1 VTRLAR
7 TLTLMSALSAAIV
20 AASVSRAAATV
31 TSSHKARTPI
41 KHFVTVMQENH
52 TYDNYFGTYPHGDG
66 FPRHVCMPL
75 DPQDPHHG
83 CVRPFHLGSNR
94 VVPADPAHS
103 TATARQQFN
112 HGRMNG
118 FVRALDRV
126 NQDGRLAMGYR
137 NGRDLPYYWNL
148 AGQYVLYDRFFSS
161 AMGDNFVN
169 HLFWVTGG
177 SGGEPAVPRGAEL
190 GHALP
195 TDGRRRLTTI
205 FDRLNAA
212 GVSWKFYV
220 QNYNPKLT
228 FRTFRRYPATR
239 ASQVVRVPLLSMPRY
254 LRNPELRSHIVPL
267 DQYYDDLVN
276 NKLPAVSYIVP
287 AGPTEHPPSSVGS
300 GQAFIRS
307 LINSLIESPEWKSSA
322 FLLSYDEW
330 GGWYD
335 HVKPPQVDQYGYG
348 FRVPALLVSP
358 YAKRGFIDSTQLD
371 YTSILRF
378 IEQNWNVKPLAS
390 RDAHANTIASG
401 FDFQQAPR
409 PGVLTASTRRSTPLE
424 TNVRR
429 PVIYGLYGGA
439 LCIPILLIG
448 FALLTGRRR
457 RDSAPTEATGEYG

>member
-1 VTRLAR
+1 MTRRAGTIALLAA
-7 TLTLMSALSAAIV
+7 LVAGSA
-20 AASVSRAAATV
+20 AASVSRAATV
-31 TSSHKARTPI
+31 ASSHRAKTPI
-41 KHFVTVMQENH
+41 EHFVTLMQENH
-52 TYDNYFGTYPHGDG
+52 TYDNYFGTYPRGNG
-66 FPRHVCMPL
+66 FPAHVCVPIDPL
-75 DPQDPHHG
+75 KPRDG

-103 TATARQQFN
+103 TAIAREQFN

-148 AGQYVLYDRFFSS
+148 AAQYVLYDRFFSS
-161 AMGDNFVN
+161 AMSDNFVN
-169 HLFWVTGG
+169 HLYWVTGG
-177 SGGEPAVPRGAEL
+177 PAGEPAVPRGEEL

-195 TDGRRRLTTI
+195 TDGAHGLTTI
-205 FDRLNAA
+205 FDRLDRA

-220 QNYNPKLT
+220 QDYNPNLT
-228 FRTFRRYPATR
+228 YRTFRRFPATR

-254 LRNPELRSHIVPL
+254 LKNPRLRSHIVPL
-267 DQYYDDLVN
+267 DRYYDDLLD

-287 AGPTEHPPSSVGS
+287 SGPTEHPPSSVGS
-300 GQAFIRS
+300 GQAFVRS
-307 LINSLIESPEWKSSA
+307 LINSLIQSPEWKSSA

-358 YAKRGFIDSTQLD
+358 YARRGFIDSTQLD

-378 IEQNWNVKPLAS
+378 IEENWNLKPLTS
-390 RDAHANTIASG
+390 RDAHANSVAGG

-409 PGVLTASTRRSTPLE
+409 PGVLTASTRGGAPLE

-439 LCIPILLIG
+439 FCVPVALLG
-448 FALLTGRRR
+448 FALFSERRR
-457 RDSAPTEATGEYG
+457 RDSAPAETSGEYG

>member
-1 VTRLAR
+1 VTRRAGTIALLAA
-7 TLTLMSALSAAIV
+7 LVAGSA
-20 AASVSRAAATV
+20 AASVSRAATV
-31 TSSHKARTPI
+31 ASSHRAKTPI
-41 KHFVTVMQENH
+41 EHFVTLMQENH
-52 TYDNYFGTYPHGDG
+52 TYDNYFGTYPRGNG
-66 FPRHVCMPL
+66 FPAHVCVPIDPL
-75 DPQDPHHG
+75 KPRRG

-103 TATARQQFN
+103 TAIAREQFN

-148 AGQYVLYDRFFSS
+148 AAQYVLYDRFFSS
-161 AMGDNFVN
+161 AMSDNFVN
-169 HLFWVTGG
+169 HLYWVTGG
-177 SGGEPAVPRGAEL
+177 PAGEPAVPRGEEL

-195 TDGRRRLTTI
+195 TDGAHGLTTI
-205 FDRLNAA
+205 FDRLDRA

-220 QNYNPKLT
+220 QDYNPNLT
-228 FRTFRRYPATR
+228 YRTFRRFPATR

-254 LRNPELRSHIVPL
+254 LQNPRLRSHIVPL
-267 DQYYDDLVN
+267 DRYYDDLLDD
-276 NKLPAVSYIVP
+276 KLPAVSYIVP
-287 AGPTEHPPSSVGS
+287 SGPTEHPPSSVGS
-300 GQAFIRS
+300 GQAFVRS
-307 LINSLIESPEWKSSA
+307 LINSLIQSPEWKSSA

-335 HVKPPQVDQYGYG
+335 HVKPPQVDGYGYG

-358 YAKRGFIDSTQLD
+358 YARRGFIDSTQLD

-378 IEQNWNVKPLAS
+378 IEENWNLKPLTS
-390 RDAHANTIASG
+390 RDAHANSVAGG
-401 FDFQQAPR
+401 FDFRQAPR
-409 PGVLTASTRRSTPLE
+409 AGVLTASTRGGAPLE

-439 LCIPILLIG
+439 FCVPVVLLG
-448 FALLTGRRR
+448 FALFSERRR
-457 RDSAPTEATGEYG
+457 RDSAPAETSGEYG

>member
-1 VTRLAR
+1 VTRQTR
-7 TLTLMSALSAAIV
+7 TIALVTALTATLV
-20 AASVSRAAATV
+20 AASVSRAATAT
-31 TSSHKARTPI
+31 SQHRPKTPI
-41 KHFVTVMQENH
+41 EHFVTVLQENH
-52 TYDNYFGTYPHGDG
+52 TYDNYFGTYPRGNG
-66 FPRHVCMPL
+66 FPAHVCVPI
-75 DPQDPHHG
+75 DPQKPRRG

-112 HGRMNG
+112 DGRMNG
-118 FVRALDRV
+118 FVSALDRV
-126 NQDGRLAMGYR
+126 NQDGRLTMGYR

-161 AMGDNFVN
+161 AMADNFIN

-177 SGGEPAVPRGAEL
+177 PAGAPAVPRGAEL
-190 GHALP
+190 GRALP
-195 TDGRRRLTTI
+195 LGGGRPVTTI
-205 FDRLNAA
+205 FDRLNGA

-220 QNYNPKLT
+220 QDYNPKLT
-228 FRTFRRYPATR
+228 FRTFRRYPANR

-254 LRNPELRSHIVPL
+254 LKNPELRSHIVPL
-267 DQYYDDLVN
+267 DQYYDDLLD

-287 AGPTEHPPSSVGS
+287 SGPTEHPPSSVGS
-300 GQAFIRS
+300 GQAFVRS

-335 HVKPPQVDQYGYG
+335 HVKPPQIDKYGYG

-371 YTSILRF
+371 YTSILHF
-378 IEQNWNVKPLAS
+378 IEQNWNLKPLTS
-390 RDAHANTIASG
+390 RDAHAHGIAAG
-401 FDFQQAPR
+401 LDFQQVPR
-409 PGVLTASTRRSTPLE
+409 PGVLTASTRTSTPLE

-439 LCIPILLIG
+439 LCVPIALIG
-448 FALLTGRRR
+448 YALLTGRRR
-457 RDSAPTEATGEYG
+457 RDSTPTEASGEFG

>member
-1 VTRLAR
+1 MTRRTRTIALVTA
-7 TLTLMSALSAAIV
+7 LTAAFV
-20 AASVSRAAATV
+20 AASVSRAATATQ
-31 TSSHKARTPI
+31 HRPQTPI

-52 TYDNYFGTYPHGDG
+52 TYDNYFGTYPRGNG
-66 FPRHVCMPL
+66 FPAHVCVPI
-75 DPQDPHHG
+75 DPQKPHRG

-118 FVRALDRV
+118 FVSALDRV
-126 NQDGRLAMGYR
+126 NQDGRLTMGYR

-161 AMGDNFVN
+161 ALADNFIN

-177 SGGEPAVPRGAEL
+177 PAGEPAVPRGAEL
-190 GHALP
+190 GNALP
-195 TDGRRRLTTI
+195 LRGGRPITTI
-205 FDRLNAA
+205 FDRLNGA

-220 QNYNPKLT
+220 QDYNPKLT
-228 FRTFRRYPATR
+228 FRTFRRYPANR

-254 LRNPELRSHIVPL
+254 LKSPELRSHIVPL
-267 DQYYDDLVN
+267 DQYYDDLLD

-287 AGPTEHPPSSVGS
+287 SGPTEHPPSSVGS
-300 GQAFIRS
+300 GQAFVRS
-307 LINSLIESPEWKSSA
+307 LINSLIQSPEWKSSA

-335 HVKPPQVDQYGYG
+335 HVKPPQIDKYGYG

-371 YTSILRF
+371 YTSILHF
-378 IEQNWNVKPLAS
+378 IEQNWNLKPLTA
-390 RDAHANTIASG
+390 RDARAQSIAAG

-409 PGVLTASTRRSTPLE
+409 PGVLTASTRSSTPLE

-439 LCIPILLIG
+439 LCVPLALIAY
-448 FALLTGRRR
+448 ALLTGRRR
-457 RDSAPTEATGEYG
+457 RDSMPTETSGEFG